1 MKVNVKFANGNGMA
15 FLGQGYITYDDKMDK
30 GRLELAFI
38 CALADCLGEQNVSV
52 EDFLGMHTEL
62 IYNAVNTEY
71 AVEFLNDYNAVRENG
86 FMYECRHLCDGSPSR
101 TRIEFDF

>member
-1 MKVNVKFANGNGMA
+1 
-15 FLGQGYITYDDKMDK
+15 MDK

-38 CALADCLGEQNVSV
+38 CALADCLGELNVSV

-62 IYNAVNTEY
+62 IYNAVNK
-71 AVEFLNDYNAVRENG
+71 NG
-86 FMYECRHLCDGSPSR
+86 FMYECRHLYNGDPEI

>member
-15 FLGQGYITYDDKMDK
+15 FLGQGYITSDDK
-30 GRLELAFI
+30 
-38 CALADCLGEQNVSV
+38 
-52 EDFLGMHTEL
+52 
-62 IYNAVNTEY
+62 
-71 AVEFLNDYNAVRENG
+71 AVEFLNDYNAVKENG

>member
-1 MKVNVKFANGNGMA
+1 
-15 FLGQGYITYDDKMDK
+15 MDK

-52 EDFLGMHTEL
+52 EDFLCMHTEL

-71 AVEFLNDYNAVRENG
+71 AAEFLNDYNAVKENG

-101 TRIEFDF
+101 TRIEFDFQY

>member
-1 MKVNVKFANGNGMA
+1 
-15 FLGQGYITYDDKMDK
+15 MDK

-38 CALADCLGEQNVSV
+38 CALADCRDELNVSV
-52 EDFLGMHTEL
+52 EDFLSMHIEL

-71 AVEFLNDYNAVRENG
+71 AVEFLNDYNAVKENG
-86 FMYECRHLCDGSPSR
+86 FMYECRHLCNGDPEI